1 MLNKNKLMLVNVA
14 NAKDAVPIVKYVKV
28 RETIRPYNLVV
39 AITLLGSQ
47 AGAICK

>member
-1 MLNKNKLMLVNVA
+1 MLVNVA
-14 NAKDAVPIVKYVKV
+14 NAKDAPIVKYVKI

>member
-1 MLNKNKLMLVNVA
+1 MLNKNKMMLVNIA
-14 NAKDAVPIVKYVKV
+14 NVEDAPIVKYVKV